1 MKKEIYTNLVA
12 DVETTNTATD
22 YLTNVRTYI
31 ITKSD
36 DKELQKRRVSL
47 DNATANYN
55 KRINELM
62 CSSVR
67 NVFTNF
73 ESIRAAVKAVDAKF
87 ENGGFIDWF
96 DLNHKVMQ
104 DEPLCTSVSQVAS
117 YVKLLH
123 DNYFVAK
130 GIVSENKKKRVSL
143 AEKEAT
149 AKDNFFAT
157 LSEEGKKRLEELLK
171 SGAIK

>member
-1 MKKEIYTNLVA
+1 MKKETYTNLVA
-12 DVETTNTATD
+12 DSKAVSAATE
-22 YLTNVRTYI
+22 YLTAIRTQI
-31 ITKSD
+31 ITKSE
-36 DKELQKRRVSL
+36 DKELQKRRDVL
-47 DNATANYN
+47 DTATANYN
-55 KRINELM
+55 ERINELLN
-62 CSSVR
+62 SNVR
-67 NVFTNF
+67 NVFTNY

-87 ENGGFIDWF
+87 GNGGFLAWF

-104 DEPLCTSVSQVAS
+104 EEPICTSISQVAS

-130 GIVSENKKKRVSL
+130 GIASENKKKRVSL

-157 LSEEGKKRLEELLK
+157 LSEEGKKRLEELMK
-171 SGAIK
+171 AGEIK